1 MQCAPLS
8 MLNVLEENC
17 LKMVLKRW
25 LIVSF
30 SVSCRAHL
38 AGVTCDYSTD
48 PWLLQV
54 DLSID
59 DMDVDILKR
68 CFQLRL
74 ENIII
79 YLLKHCGC
87 RSTLQL
93 RVSSSGQSS
102 TNGQNKFCDIH

>member
-1 MQCAPLS
+1 

-25 LIVSF
+25 LIVSL
-30 SVSCRAHL
+30 SVFGRADL
-38 AGVTCDYSTD
+38 AGVMCDYNAD
-48 PWLLQV
+48 QCLLQV

-74 ENIII
+74 ENFII

-102 TNGQNKFCDIH
+102 TNDQNKFCDIY